1 MKAKKINLY
10 LNPENRSHAKVLNY
24 LESAGASTTEAVVV
38 AVLAYLQENRRDD
51 KLIEAVK
58 STITE
63 CLSQQ
68 VPLNTAPIEVES
80 SPADDN
86 NQAVSDF
93 LAFFKT

>member
-10 LNPENRSHAKVLNY
+10 LNPDNKSHAKVLDY
-24 LESAGASTTEAVVV
+24 LKSAGAPTTEAVAV
-38 AVLAYLQENRRDD
+38 AVLAYLQENQGSD

-68 VPLNTAPIEVES
+68 VPLKAIHEELEPLQEDEN
-80 SPADDN
+80 D
-86 NQAVSDF
+86 QAVTDF
-93 LAFFKT
+93 LAFFKP